1 MDAAGLFK
9 REPAPHSTDIRDFT
23 AISLVS
29 GDGSWKH
36 ISKTG
41 FICVDPTVL

>member
-9 REPAPHSTDIRDFT
+9 REPAPHSTDIRDFI